1 MGWMQNRAAPSL
13 TRRAIKAT
21 LRFAVALWLLLFLPA
36 WSLSYWQ
43 GWLFWVHFCTWCA
56 ALTLYF
62 LRHDP
67 ALVERRLSAGPGA
80 EREPS
85 QKRIQFLA
93 SIAIVSIF
101 LVSALDY
108 RFGWSTV
115 SAAVVLIGNGLV
127 ALGFLIVALV
137 FRANSFAAAIIE
149 VVPGQT
155 VVATGP
161 YAVVRHPMYAG
172 ALLMF
177 AGIPLALG
185 SLWGLVGVAA
195 MTAALIVRLLDE
207 EHYLAQNL
215 PGYDA
220 YRSRVRYR
228 LVPGAWSRRAA
239 LFRGSLDTAST
250 RR

>member
-1 MGWMQNRAAPSL
+1 MVSMENRATPSL
-13 TRRAIKAT
+13 TQRSIKAT
-21 LRFAVALWLLLFLPA
+21 LTFVVALWFLLFLPA
-36 WSLSYWQ
+36 GSLSYWQ
-43 GWLFWVHFCTWCA
+43 GWLLWVHFCVWCT

-62 LRHDP
+62 LEHDP

-93 SIAIVSIF
+93 SIAVVSIF
-101 LVSALDY
+101 LFSALDY

-115 SAAVVLIGNGLV
+115 SVAVVFMGNGLV

-149 VVPGQT
+149 VAPGQT

-172 ALLMF
+172 AVLMF

-195 MTAALIVRLLDE
+195 MAATLVIRLLDE
-207 EHYLAQNL
+207 ERYLARHL
-215 PGYDA
+215 PGYDE
-220 YRSRVRYR
+220 YRRRVRYR
-228 LVPGAWSRRAA
+228 LVPGAW
-239 LFRGSLDTAST
+239 
-250 RR
+250 